1 MIDFRSSTSSTPLVS
16 DWHPPGEPAW
26 MSAFSKMR
34 DYGNGLMLASAGP
47 PKFGLQFIRTHEESQ
62 PVIAADLSTIGLIG
76 PASTADTEAFPLNF
90 PVKVYSND
98 LRKIANLGDS
108 GPLIDALNAINN
120 QLGEFQNAAQCVIV
134 RVAEGTDS
142 DPKIRAQ
149 QTIGSIMGKSTLGT
163 GVWAFLKSPNECA
176 CTPRLICAPG
186 YTGQMADNLDYIEI
200 ETHGSGYV
208 PGTKIPI
215 NFTGGGTS
223 VAKVMPDAYL
233 VANILGHIDQA
244 DINIDSYGAFMD
256 HTAVLYAT
264 ADPPPD
270 PIPATAEVAIL
281 DGGVTEFLNVNVN
294 GGYTPGVNLLVTF
307 TGGGA
312 TSQATGHAVANSL
325 GQITVDDLYLD
336 SPGQGYTSP
345 PTVAIA
351 APPAAVPVT
360 MSATIAAG
368 ANPVCVALPAVL
380 NQLIAH
386 AIVESSGLSEELDED
401 WRETMQSDRIIAMSG
416 GIKIYDPDL
425 GTVLVKPVAPYV
437 AGIMVRRDHETGAP
451 FHSAANQPIQG
462 VVGPSRSIGFSITDD
477 ANEGQQLLK
486 NNIGIVVRGEVGSD
500 FAIASGGF
508 VLIVLDN
515 VGEDELW
522 RMYNVMRGRDF
533 IHISLMKTLRY
544 YLGRYNITGHTIQA
558 ILNTIGFFLRDLKAR
573 DHILGYKVEF
583 LGSLNSAD
591 EIRLGHLTVGFR
603 AEEPPVLERITTMS
617 SRYRPA
623 IDAMVSQIERQL
635 NMQA

>member
-1 MIDFRSSTSSTPLVS
+1 MQTSMPIPNSLLSPF
-16 DWHPPGEPAW
+16 AY
-26 MSAFSKMR
+26 MR
-34 DYGNGLMLASAGP
+34 DFFSGLHLDSCGP
-47 PKFGLQFIRTHEESQ
+47 PKFGLQFIRTREESQ
-62 PVIAADLSTIGLIG
+62 PVIAADLSTIGIIG
-76 PASTADTEAFPLNF
+76 PASTADTETFPLNF

-98 LRKIANLGDS
+98 LRKIEDLGDFS
-108 GPLIDALNAINN
+108 PMVDALNAINN
-120 QLGEFQNAAQCVIV
+120 QLGEFQNAAQVVVV
-134 RVAEGTDS
+134 RIAEGTDP
-142 DPKIRAQ
+142 DPLIRTQ
-149 QTIGSIMGKSTLGT
+149 QTIGKIMGRSTDGT

-176 CTPRLICAPG
+176 CTPRIIVAPG
-186 YTGQMADNLDYIEI
+186 YTGQMADSLDFIDVDV
-200 ETHGSGYV
+200 HGSGYT
-208 PGTKIPI
+208 PGVDYPI
-215 NFTGGGTS
+215 TFTGGGTS
-223 VAKVMPDAYL
+223 VARILPEAHAK
-233 VANILGHIDQA
+233 ANILGRIDQA
-244 DINIDSYGAFMD
+244 DIVIDSYGAFLD
-256 HTAVLYAT
+256 HTAVMNATLPPAPTPVQAT
-264 ADPPPD
+264 A
-270 PIPATAEVAIL
+270 TCAIV
-281 DGGVTEFLNVNVN
+281 DGAVTQFVP
-294 GGYTPGVNLLVTF
+294 GTTGSGYTPGVNIAVTF
-307 TGGGA
+307 SGGGGV
-312 TSQATGHAVANSL
+312 TQATGHAVANSL
-325 GQITVDDLYLD
+325 GQIGADNLYLD
-336 SPGQGYTSP
+336 SPGAGYTSI
-345 PTVAIA
+345 PTVTIA
-351 APPAAVPVT
+351 APPAPANATLTTAV
-360 MSATIAAG
+360 AAG

-386 AIVESSGLSEELDED
+386 AIVESAGLSEELDED

-425 GTVLVKPVAPYV
+425 GVVVVKPIAPYV
-437 AGIMVRRDHETGAP
+437 AGILVRRDHETGAP

-462 VVGPSRSIGFSITDD
+462 VVGPARSIGFSITDD

-635 NMQA
+635 NMAA